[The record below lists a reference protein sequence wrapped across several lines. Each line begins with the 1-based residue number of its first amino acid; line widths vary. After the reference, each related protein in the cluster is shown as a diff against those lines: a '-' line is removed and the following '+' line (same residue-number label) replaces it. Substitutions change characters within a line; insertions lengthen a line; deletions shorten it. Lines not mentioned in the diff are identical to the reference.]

1 MSTSTD
7 VVGAGQFTTPGVVE
21 QKIQYARTLAGAG
34 MIPDAYKN
42 QPQNIFAAIEYGQ
55 ALGMA
60 PIEAVMKVNVIKGR
74 ASLGADAMA
83 ALVRRAGHR
92 LRVTV
97 DGPESVTAV
106 VIRADDPDFEFSVT
120 WDRAKAERAGLWG
133 QRGPWSQYPDQ
144 MLRNRAI
151 SEVCRQAA
159 SDALAGVVYTP
170 EEVESIPDRP
180 AQGSDREAVACEP
193 ASEPAPPS
201 AGTSE
206 RMTQWVEEQLTRGGY
221 STQTAPVVVEM
232 AREAGADASP
242 EAMRAWM
249 SQARQAGT
257 LPLIEVVEGEIVE
270 ESES

>member
-1 MSTSTD
+1 MSTDIVS
-7 VVGAGQFTTPGVVE
+7 AGQFTTPGVVE

-92 LRVTV
+92 LRVTTNS
-97 DGPESVTAV
+97 PESVTAV
-106 VIRADDPDFEFSVT
+106 IIRADDPDFEYTVT

-159 SDALAGVVYTP
+159 SDALAGVIYTP
-170 EEVESIPDRP
+170 EEVESIPDRAAPPRESERP
-180 AQGSDREAVACEP
+180 APAPSAEEIEACEDMTTLRNWWTAFGEAHDEQMQAAVA
-193 ASEPAPPS
+193 ARADALKAAHDSEPAVEP
-201 AGTSE
+201 E
-206 RMTQWVEEQLTRGGY
+206 IVEED
-221 STQTAPVVVEM
+221 
-232 AREAGADASP
+232 ADAGQ
-242 EAMRAWM
+242 EE
-249 SQARQAGT
+249 
-257 LPLIEVVEGEIVE
+257 LPVLDGEIVE